1 MMTPEETSALPTIRV
16 LFRHKLLTADF
27 DDRVMVFHSG
37 ERNEDVKMMRVM
49 RMNYQQEYIP
59 HEYIELRF
67 PASTDVSGNG
77 HRLNPNHLHI
87 LPWHSFIA
95 LPNKDKKIKIKK

>member
-1 MMTPEETSALPTIRV
+1 
-16 LFRHKLLTADF
+16 
-27 DDRVMVFHSG
+27 
-37 ERNEDVKMMRVM
+37 MMRVM

-67 PASTDVSGNG
+67 PAGTDVSGNG

-87 LPWHSFIA
+87 LPRHSFIV
-95 LPNKDKKIKIKK
+95 LPNKDKKCSRARLSLKLRSWSN